1 LASPEDDGKSVSE
14 DANIKANRAEIG
26 EKLLTEDSQENED
39 PGFGSAANYK

>member
-26 EKLLTEDSQENED
+26 ERLLMEDS
-39 PGFGSAANYK
+39 